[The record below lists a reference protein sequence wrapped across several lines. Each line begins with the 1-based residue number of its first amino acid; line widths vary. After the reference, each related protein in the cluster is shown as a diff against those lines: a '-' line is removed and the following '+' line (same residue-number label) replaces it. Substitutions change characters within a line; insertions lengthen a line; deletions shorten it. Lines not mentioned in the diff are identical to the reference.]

1 MAAEANSAAKVAEE
15 QAPRAVPKDRR
26 YVGSKETI
34 AYILDDISQ
43 SFNITKYNDIFV
55 TDIIRVGLD
64 FQKIATFIIGIWDI
78 INDVFLAA
86 IVDKTRTRW
95 GKFKPWL
102 VVYAIP
108 GVIIT
113 LMFWNKLE

>member
-1 MAAEANSAAKVAEE
+1 MRTAE
-15 QAPRAVPKDRR
+15 
-26 YVGSKETI
+26 

-43 SFNITKYNDIFV
+43 SFNINKYNDIFV
-55 TDIIRVGLD
+55 TDIIRVGLK
-64 FQKIATFIIGIWDI
+64 FQQIVTFVIGIWDI

-102 VVYAIP
+102 VCCSGA
-108 GVIIT
+108 
-113 LMFWNKLE
+113 